1 MGRFKMTRRPKRY
14 CNKKESKKR
23 AGEYEICQ
31 NFFLLSKQD
40 GEEGAETEKPFYG
53 KRQLVASRK
62 KTGGKNLFAV
72 PRRHHRERKLIIFLS
87 PVFPDEKG
95 AKNQGIKET

>member
-1 MGRFKMTRRPKRY
+1 MTRRPKRY
-14 CNKKESKKR
+14 CNKKESKKER

-62 KTGGKNLFAV
+62 KPA
-72 PRRHHRERKLIIFLS
+72 
-87 PVFPDEKG
+87 
-95 AKNQGIKET
+95 AKICLRSAAAATVNEN

>member
-53 KRQLVASRK
+53 KRQLVASRI
-62 KTGGKNLFAV
+62 KN
-72 PRRHHRERKLIIFLS
+72 RRQKFVCG
-87 PVFPDEKG
+87 PPPPPPP
-95 AKNQGIKET
+95 